1 MNNLRRALT
10 FAALICL
17 PVSTAFANKK
27 EDEAAALIQRAQA
40 LSDLRTEGSP
50 PFLLKA
56 NLRITYDDGSV
67 TEGAY
72 TEFWSSYSQWRKD
85 LAFGDL
91 HRTEITLGKENWTVG
106 KVSAVSDRVGDLG
119 ALFDFPLHNVWSP
132 NKIRDKRIEGIA
144 AVHCIRTKEE
154 TGYAPELCFDKAIGT
169 LISSTVFDVHVKERM
184 VGVTCV
190 YRDYR
195 QFGERLVPASYE
207 CIQDKKVK
215 IEVTLVELTLRP
227 EFARDVFTPP
237 PDAKE
242 SSRCASRRTPP
253 RAVHSEEPHIS
264 KSDGVVNIGVT
275 VGKDGRPHALTIVR
289 SLDAS
294 SDAEAVR
301 AVRNWRFDPAT
312 CDGEPINSQIVVQID
327 MHLYPK

>member
-144 AVHCIRTKEE
+144 AVHCIRGRRKLGTRRNSVSIKRL
-154 TGYAPELCFDKAIGT
+154 EL
-169 LISSTVFDVHVKERM
+169 SSA
-184 VGVTCV
+184 
-190 YRDYR
+190 
-195 QFGERLVPASYE
+195 VPFSM
-207 CIQDKKVK
+207 
-215 IEVTLVELTLRP
+215 
-227 EFARDVFTPP
+227 F
-237 PDAKE
+237 
-242 SSRCASRRTPP
+242 
-253 RAVHSEEPHIS
+253 
-264 KSDGVVNIGVT
+264 
-275 VGKDGRPHALTIVR
+275 
-289 SLDAS
+289 
-294 SDAEAVR
+294 
-301 AVRNWRFDPAT
+301 
-312 CDGEPINSQIVVQID
+312 
-327 MHLYPK
+327 M